1 MERLQEEKRLEQIR
15 RKERTEAYLY
25 ITVNVLLED
34 NFDGHQG
41 NDLYDP
47 EHALYRVFRV
57 RKQCTLHEFLE
68 LLSDSLVS
76 VLLDKS
82 FILLLSS
89 YYISNSWLIL
99 LHFRDFIC
107 DTSLV
112 LYRTVLIVYE
122 HGR

>member
-76 VLLDKS
+76 VDK
-82 FILLLSS
+82 FFMLLLSS
-89 YYISNSWLIL
+89 YCIKVCYYRYFILSIFLI
-99 LHFRDFIC
+99 I
-107 DTSLV
+107 
-112 LYRTVLIVYE
+112 
-122 HGR
+122 

>member
-25 ITVNVLLED
+25 MTVNVLLED
-34 NFDGHQG
+34 SFDGHQG

-57 RKQCTLHEFLE
+57 RKQATVHEFLE

-76 VLLDKS
+76 KLLNYAFSGAFSLAHRSHLLCLPADLM
-82 FILLLSS
+82 FITSEFIYRSKYDLLM
-89 YYISNSWLIL
+89 
-99 LHFRDFIC
+99 
-107 DTSLV
+107 
-112 LYRTVLIVYE
+112 
-122 HGR
+122 